1 MKSILV
7 FRLSGYLATAVA
19 HGWPDLCMWRSPNG
33 PLSVKNNCICS
44 LLACKLSL
52 DWIESICRRWWSSCG
67 LWRGLGTFHLFP
79 PTQLGLNSESE
90 LVIAHCTDNV
100 YGLLD
105 IMIWSKVFVYWY
117 DHSWI
122 KSEMINF
129 ASPLKYYSPIL
140 NLKPPR
146 IWFHSSITD
155 LATSASNSWF
165 CFDEWNCNCVCAWCE
180 QNWQLKPPVLMISII
195 WMKVNQNHTE
205 AG

>member
-1 MKSILV
+1 MVGQIFACGDPQTDHWV
-7 FRLSGYLATAVA
+7 
-19 HGWPDLCMWRSPNG
+19 WRIIAFAPCLPASCHWIG
-33 PLSVKNNCICS
+33 
-44 LLACKLSL
+44 LSL
-52 DWIESICRRWWSSCG
+52 FVGGGG
-67 LWRGLGTFHLFP
+67 LVADFGSGLGTFHLFP

-100 YGLLD
+100 YGLFD
-105 IMIWSKVFVYWY
+105 IMIWSEVFVYWY